1 MFRFKEFINDN
12 DIKQRELMELFSVS
26 QPYVSN
32 LVNGK
37 MPLQD
42 DKIEILRKKYGDIV
56 DGYKTDNDIVRAN
69 GVEAKWVPL
78 VPILAMG
85 GSLNEFNQG
94 IGNMDCEKIISPVK
108 DVDIAITIAGD
119 SMAPEYPNG
128 SIVFGRKINE
138 KAFLEWGRVFVL
150 DTCNGV
156 VIKAVMPSERENCI
170 KCVSLNSDPKY
181 APFDV
186 EVKDIY
192 GYYQIKLCMSKK

>member
-56 DGYKTDNDIVRAN
+56 DGYKTDDDIVRAN

-94 IGNMDCEKIISPVK
+94 IGNMEDGETFLIGRDISKCAIICNSAKVSRVHVSITCQCGDDGHTEYLVRDLSTNGTISSMTGFLPK
-108 DVDIAITIAGD
+108 NQDVLIRPGTEIGLGRSDETI
-119 SMAPEYPNG
+119 
-128 SIVFGRKINE
+128 K
-138 KAFLEWGRVFVL
+138 FLE
-150 DTCNGV
+150 
-156 VIKAVMPSERENCI
+156 
-170 KCVSLNSDPKY
+170 
-181 APFDV
+181 
-186 EVKDIY
+186 
-192 GYYQIKLCMSKK
+192 